1 MAIENF
7 KEITDYFDTN
17 KDNEDVKN
25 FKSSIVNVDNVKN
38 FLENNEEGKKY
49 INSYADTR
57 VSKGIE
63 TFKQNNLQKLIDEEI
78 AKRNPST
85 DPKDKALADLQKEMD
100 KMKAESAR
108 KDLTNK
114 ALKLATEKKIPSDL
128 VNYFVGADEETTK
141 NNLDVL
147 SKALEAYSQKVKDE
161 ILKSGSYTPPKSNN
175 ITTQEQAK
183 SEVYKYFGL
192 NK

>member
-7 KEITDYFDTN
+7 KEIEDYFTTN
-17 KDNEDVKN
+17 KDSEDVKN
-25 FKSSIVNVDNVKN
+25 FRSSILNVDNVKS
-38 FLENNEEGKKY
+38 FLENNEDGKKY

-63 TFKQNNLQKLIDEEI
+63 TFKQNNLQKLINDEI

-85 DPKDKALADLQKEMD
+85 DPKDKALADLQKEMER
-100 KMKAESAR
+100 MKAESAR

-114 ALKLATEKKIPSDL
+114 ALKVAQEKKIPSDL
-128 VNYFVGADEETTK
+128 INFFVGQDEESTK
-141 NNLDVL
+141 NNLSVL
-147 SKALEAYSQKVKDE
+147 EKALETYSQKAKEE

-175 ITTQEQAK
+175 ITTQEQA
-183 SEVYKYFGL
+183 ENEIYKYFGL
-192 NK
+192 GK

>member
-17 KDNEDVKN
+17 KDSEDVKN

-63 TFKQNNLQKLIDEEI
+63 TFKQNNLEKLINDEI

-85 DPKDKALADLQKEMD
+85 DPKDQALADLQKEME

-108 KDLTNK
+108 KDLANK
-114 ALKLATEKKIPSDL
+114 ALKVAQEKKIPSDL

-147 SKALEAYSQKVKDE
+147 SKALEAYSQKAKEE
-161 ILKSGSYTPPKSNN
+161 ILKSGSYTPPKSNP
-175 ITTQEQAK
+175 ITTEEQAK

>member
-7 KEITDYFDTN
+7 KEITDYFKNNETS
-17 KDNEDVKN
+17 EDVKN
-25 FKSSIVNVDNVKN
+25 FKSSLINVDNVKS
-38 FLENNEEGKKY
+38 FLENNEDGKKY
-49 INSYADTR
+49 INSYADQR
-57 VSKGIE
+57 VTKGID
-63 TFKQNNLQKLIDEEI
+63 TFKQNNLQKLIDDEI

-85 DPKDKALADLQKEMD
+85 DPKDQALAELKKEME
-100 KMKAESAR
+100 KMKADGAR

-114 ALKLATEKKIPSDL
+114 ALKVAQEKKIPSDL
-128 VNYFVGADEETTK
+128 VNYFVGQDEETTK

-147 SKALEAYSQKVKDE
+147 SKALETYAQNTKE
-161 ILKSGSYTPPKSNN
+161 QILKSGSYVPPKSKP
-175 ITTQEQAK
+175 ITTEEQAK

>member
-57 VSKGIE
+57 VTKGIE

-147 SKALEAYSQKVKDE
+147 SKALEAYAQNTKE
-161 ILKSGSYTPPKSNN
+161 QILKSGSYVPPKSNN
-175 ITTQEQAK
+175 ITTEEQAK

>member
-141 NNLDVL
+141 NNLEVL
-147 SKALEAYSQKVKDE
+147 SKALEVYSQKAKDE

>member
-17 KDNEDVKN
+17 KDSEDVKN

-63 TFKQNNLQKLIDEEI
+63 TFKQNNLEKLINDEI

-85 DPKDKALADLQKEMD
+85 DPKDQALADLQKEME

-108 KDLTNK
+108 KDLANK
-114 ALKLATEKKIPSDL
+114 ALKVAQEKKIPSDL

-141 NNLDVL
+141 NNLEVL
-147 SKALEAYSQKVKDE
+147 SKALEAYSQKAKDE
-161 ILKSGSYTPPKSNN
+161 ILKSGSYTPPKSNP